1 MAGGVRQRR
10 AVRFRIATAIL
21 LPAFALG
28 AERTHA
34 LEDPTRPPRVDRIA
48 APATHSAEPLLVL
61 QSIIRSPN
69 GNAAIISGRLVP
81 VGGRIGTARLVRV
94 TEDEA
99 VIQVGGAEKRLA
111 LYPAARKRFGD
122 LAR

>member
-1 MAGGVRQRR
+1 MAGGVMRR
-10 AVRFRIATAIL
+10 HRSAMIRVGAAIL
-21 LPAFALG
+21 LAGLTLQHA
-28 AERTHA
+28 HA
-34 LEDPTRPPRVDRIA
+34 LEDPTRPPRAERIA
-48 APATHSAEPLLVL
+48 APGTDSAEFLIL

-81 VGGRIGTARLVRV
+81 VGGRIGAARLVRV

-111 LYPAARKRFGD
+111 LYPTARKRFGD
-122 LAR
+122 LPR

>member
-1 MAGGVRQRR
+1 MT
-10 AVRFRIATAIL
+10 RIATAIL
-21 LPAFALG
+21 LVAL
-28 AERTHA
+28 ALNVERAHA
-34 LEDPTRPPRVDRIA
+34 LEDPTRPPRAERIA
-48 APATHSAEPLLVL
+48 APATHSAEPLLIL

-81 VGGRIGTARLVRV
+81 VGGRIGDARLVRV

-99 VIQVGGAEKRLA
+99 VIQIGGAEKRLA

-122 LAR
+122 LPR